1 MKKIGLFLWIP
12 YILLVLTVLAINSN
26 AAEYRYSS
34 SDSGEAAAQENW
46 DRLVESL
53 PDNVKREIDGI
64 SLDDLSGTADAV
76 SEKTDIRYWLGL
88 VLDHLA
94 GALPEMIAEIAPLLS
109 LMIFTA
115 AIQMLL
121 PSSASPNLQKAFL
134 TYAGLVTALMLYRTT
149 YDVIDLTAVCLDR
162 LCRIMNLM
170 TPVMETV
177 FLSTGSLTQMTVSA
191 QAVMLFVTVAG
202 NFNGYILRPLTS
214 LLFTLSAVA
223 AVCDEVKMSHLVG
236 SLRKFIQRLIQL
248 FTMFFSF
255 MLGAQS
261 ILAKSADSLGM
272 KTARFALGSFIPV
285 AGGTIAE
292 ALSTIREGMSLIK
305 NAAGIGG
312 ILVIVLLLLPDL
324 LSLFIYKFTLY
335 LTGTAADLL
344 KLDKF
349 SAMANEIHG
358 IVELLTA
365 IVLFTGLMFLLVL
378 ILFTKSQVTG

>member
-1 MKKIGLFLWIP
+1 MILSLLTLNIG
-12 YILLVLTVLAINSN
+12 

-34 SDSGEAAAQENW
+34 TDSGEAAVQENW
-46 DRLVESL
+46 NRLMESL
-53 PDNVKREIDGI
+53 PNDVKAELDGI

-76 SEKTDIRYWLGL
+76 SQKTDIRYWINL

-94 GALPEMIAEIAPLLS
+94 GALPEMIGRIAPLLS

-115 AIQMLL
+115 AVQMLF

-149 YDVIDLTAVCLDR
+149 YDVIDLTGTCLDR
-162 LCRIMNLM
+162 LCSIMNLM

-177 FLSTGSLTQMTVSA
+177 FLSTGSLTQMTVST

-202 NFNGYILRPLTS
+202 NFSGYILRPLTS

-223 AVCDEVKMSHLVG
+223 SVCDEVKMSHLIG

-305 NAAGIGG
+305 SAAGIGG

-324 LSLFIYKFTLY
+324 LSLFLYKFTLY

-349 SAMANEIHG
+349 SALANEIHG
-358 IVELLTA
+358 IMELLIA
-365 IVLFTGLMFLLVL
+365 VVLFTALMFVLVL